1 MSSFLPTLPSKACAD
16 ASKIAHACHLR
27 LAWFSFLANLQLAH
41 TGEFWHA
48 LQLVQIIYYVR
59 NRHFNTDDKTNK
71 KPYKSTSPR
80 GPSTCKA
87 LISSYNLDIIILF
100 VLRFMPRSLNYIP
113 ARLTLADFAMF
124 FAIEIIISQTNNVFA
139 KPLSSIF
146 FDNIILCSTQKN
158 REIGRFLKYFKYFY
172 KYLRIKVF

>member
-1 MSSFLPTLPSKACAD
+1 MCCQKYSSRKPREEFCMRLWIYPIKIIKAPSRAYCYRQKM
-16 ASKIAHACHLR
+16 
-27 LAWFSFLANLQLAH
+27 
-41 TGEFWHA
+41 
-48 LQLVQIIYYVR
+48 
-59 NRHFNTDDKTNK
+59 TNK

-80 GPSTCKA
+80 GVLTCKA

-124 FAIEIIISQTNNVFA
+124 FAIEIITCRTNNDFA
-139 KPLSSIF
+139 KPLSSLL

-158 REIGRFLKYFKYFY
+158 
-172 KYLRIKVF
+172 